1 MSTTETLLDLKVHK
15 LSNESYAELIDPT
28 TPSSIDNS
36 ALYLTPA
43 PELVGANQI
52 SVTEDTENNKITFS
66 VADGTTSQKGIVQL
80 TNSLTSTSTTLA
92 ATAYAA
98 KTLNDKINALDF
110 TSPVTDT
117 TETTIE
123 AIDTVSQTNGQ
134 ISATKKKIT
143 PASIST
149 PGIVQL
155 SSTASSTV
163 ENMAATPKGVQ
174 AAINAL
180 DVSEPDASGTST
192 TFIATAKQENGKI
205 VVTKASL
212 PEYLDTN
219 VKLSEDVWTDKTIG
233 YINGTATS
241 PKKVASRNDSLKTMF
256 TNIFGTVTDDTS
268 NLVTNPYFSSV
279 SIGSSSYEYGT
290 KLSSVSVTVNP
301 VSGDYKYGP
310 PVSGAG
316 WSGNYTL
323 SGTGFTTKNNSTN
336 NTQTV
341 NLSSTFTVGT
351 SSALTL
357 TASRAYSAATNTAK
371 SKMGATTTQK
381 ITAGT
386 ATKSGTFNP
395 TAVKYVYYAVTSS
408 TSTPSAWTKYGTGQT
423 SVTGL
428 TISANAGQYVWVATT
443 DNCTSFYTFNQ
454 VSGEYNT
461 DSTPTTKL
469 SNQTITNSQSA
480 STSGYYI
487 YRITNAK
494 ALSGSVKYKLV

>member
-66 VADGTTSQKGIVQL
+66 VADGNTSQKGIV
-80 TNSLTSTSTTLA
+80 
-92 ATAYAA
+92 
-98 KTLNDKINALDF
+98 K
-110 TSPVTDT
+110 
-117 TETTIE
+117 
-123 AIDTVSQTNGQ
+123 
-134 ISATKKKIT
+134 
-143 PASIST
+143 
-149 PGIVQL
+149 L
-155 SSTASSTV
+155 SSTTGSA
-163 ENMAATPKGVQ
+163 ENVAATPKGVQ
-174 AAINAL
+174 AAIDAL
-180 DVSEPDASGTST
+180 DVSEPAANGTST

-205 VVTKASL
+205 VVTKANL
-212 PEYLDTN
+212 PEYLDTK

-290 KLSSVSVTVNP
+290 ELNSVSVTVSP
-301 VSGDYKYGP
+301 VSGSYKYGP
-310 PVSGAG
+310 TVSGAG

-341 NLSSTFTVGT
+341 SLSSTFTVGT

-357 TASRAYSAATNTAK
+357 TASRAYNAATNTAN
-371 SKMGATTTQK
+371 SKMGAATTQK

-395 TAVKYVYYAVTSS
+395 TATKYVYYAVTSN
-408 TSTPSAWTKYGTGQT
+408 TTTPSTWTKYSDGQT
-423 SVTGL
+423 SVIDL
-428 TISANAGQYVWVATT
+428 SIPANAGQYVWVA
-443 DNCTSFYTFNQ
+443 S
-454 VSGEYNT
+454 T
-461 DSTPTTKL
+461 DSYKYLRLFNAASGTYNNEDALTSKSTSTNSL
-469 SNQTITNSQSA
+469 TNSQNASA
-480 STSGYYI
+480 DGYYF
-487 YRITNAK
+487 YSTGPRKVTGTAK
-494 ALSGSVKYKLV
+494 LKLSDSLTD